1 MSKRSKRILGI
12 LLAIVMCLSMAP
24 LAAFAAPADAG
35 AGTAWQA
42 EQSPLETPAP
52 ITDESL
58 TALDGNEPE
67 DEVPS
72 APVEDEPVEETPA
85 EPGEEELMEETPPA
99 PGEEEPTDEPAPE
112 EESETPAGEEPETE
126 PAASAAEI
134 TPVEPELLKVVRE
147 PLVKVVYHYFDEAQN
162 QSVTDFAGYA
172 VSSTHAYYAIAMADG
187 AEITIAANQYPG
199 HVPVSADALRFRVL
213 RDGIEDITA
222 LAAYDAATG
231 LVSLPQAYM
240 GHEITVEWYCPV
252 AQVTEL
258 TIQATVSVYANGAFT
273 EKVHTL
279 TLPSN
284 ADEIAIPL
292 AYGSNLVASQ
302 NGVDLD
308 AGAYR
313 IADGVLYVSASPLG
327 GDLAVTAYA
336 PTPSLRFSWG
346 SGGGESGGTGSR
358 PTQVTHT
365 RSADQIYYGY
375 YTSYYTANGNT
386 ALCLDPTVS
395 GLNAGTYDIS
405 YWVDSSS
412 LLAKCAYYFY
422 GGPGYDSVKYRMFD
436 QPDTMAAYGLCHA
449 AASYVYLGGMDAFKG
464 LSGDMSSQ
472 LINLVNFVN
481 ALSAPPSGFE
491 AFVYN
496 AGSST
501 NQCLLGWWYDDSTPE
516 PSPEPEPEPEPDP
529 LGDVEIRKSSGNPA
543 MSDGNSCYSLAGAVF
558 DVYDSSGQKVGSITT
573 DAGGR
578 GQLSGLPE
586 GSGYDIVEVQPPQG
600 FAANGT
606 RISFSIVDDQTT
618 TVRVEN
624 APQNDPVDLVLRKQ
638 DADTQTASPQGGAT
652 LEGAEF
658 TVKYYKGLYSGAGQL
673 SGVTPAR
680 TWVFRTGADGT
691 VYFQEDYLVSGDAFY
706 YAANGSPTIPLG
718 TVSIQETKAPEGYLL
733 NSEVFIRQITPEG
746 TAETVRT
753 YSEAAVPDAVIRG
766 GVEIEKWDIERDAAG
781 LKQGDAALEGAVFE
795 IYNRNPNSVVV
806 DGTQYAPGA
815 LVHTMAT
822 DANGRAATAADLL
835 PYGQWEIVEKTPP
848 MGMLNTGVVRQA
860 FEITENGV
868 TVSLNT
874 SDTVIKNDVIRG
886 GVLVEKWDN
895 ELDQHRAQGGAT
907 LAGAVFEIVNQSA
920 DSVLVLNELYAP
932 GEVVYTMT
940 TDETGAA
947 QTPENLLPYGTY
959 ECREVS
965 PPSHGYLATGALSR
979 TFTIREHG
987 VTVLLNTS
995 DTAIK
1000 NDPIRGDLKGIKISD
1015 GDAKR
1020 LANVPFR
1027 ITSVTTG
1034 ESHVIV
1040 TDVNGEFSTAS
1051 SWNPHSQN
1059 TNRGETDRDGIWF
1072 GEPWALN
1079 DDVGAL
1085 LYDTYLIEE
1094 LPCEA
1099 NAEYELLSFE
1109 VSVYRHNT
1117 VIDLGTLTD
1126 DRIVTPEIFTT
1137 ARDQATDANKAYASE
1152 KTTIL
1157 DTVYYSGLKAGEEY
1171 TLKGTLM
1178 DKATGEPLLA
1188 GGAAVTAEAAFRAA
1202 AESGSVTMTFTFD
1215 STALRGKSVVAFESL
1230 EYEGEEIAVHADL
1243 EDEYQTVTFLE
1254 PLIGTSAA
1262 GANGEKD
1269 LDTGAQ
1275 VKLVDTVSYENLIPG
1290 QTYTLKGTLMDK
1302 ATGEPLLIGGLT
1314 VTAETAF
1321 EPEAPSGS
1329 VEVVFTFAA
1338 ALKGKTVVVFETLEY
1353 AGVIIATHAD
1363 IEDEGQ
1369 TVTFKTPKIGTS
1381 ASAEGGGKTLPIAA
1395 SVTVVDV
1402 VAYENLIPN
1411 QPYVLKGVLM
1421 DKESGLPLMKDGAP
1435 ATAQTEFTPSLS
1447 SGSVEVRFTVD
1458 TRAIGGRSL
1467 VVFETLEQ
1475 DGKEIAVHAD
1485 INDAA
1490 QCVSVD
1496 TPKPVEEPKT
1506 PEPSKPVPQ
1515 TGDDY
1520 TVVLWLALA
1529 IAALAGMAVCAV
1541 FLCKKRRKAV
1551 IPLVLFAILLAMGAY
1566 LVLDELQQYTKDAD
1580 AYAGSE
1586 QFISLPEP
1594 NEPEATPTDIVYMEP
1609 EEDEAAAEEAEEPAS
1624 SIWLPSVDFDA
1635 LREVNPDIVGWL
1647 FLEDTPIN
1655 YPVAQ
1660 GENNSR
1666 YLNHLYDGSRGKAG
1680 TPFLDY
1686 ENSPDFTGRN
1696 SIVYGHNLLD
1706 GSMFSCLKEYAQQT
1720 YYDAHPYMLL
1730 LTPDGALRMEVF
1742 AAFTAS
1748 PDETGGDASPWRL
1761 SWETD
1766 DEFAAWLEQAVGRS
1780 VIEADIAP
1788 TSEDRVLTLSTC
1800 TSRGRDRFIVMG
1812 RLIPAE

>member
-1 MSKRSKRILGI
+1 MRKRSKRILGI
-12 LLAIVMCLSMAP
+12 LLAIVMCLSMTP
-24 LAAFAAPADAG
+24 LAAFAAPADTG

-42 EQSPLETPAP
+42 EEAPLETPAAT
-52 ITDESL
+52 TDESL
-58 TALDGNEPE
+58 TAPDGNEPV
-67 DEVPS
+67 DEVPTAPVEDAPMEETPS
-72 APVEDEPVEETPA
+72 APVEE
-85 EPGEEELMEETPPA
+85 GL
-99 PGEEEPTDEPAPE
+99 TDEPAPK
-112 EESETPAGEEPETE
+112 EESEAPASEEPEAE
-126 PAASAAEI
+126 PAASATEI

-162 QSVTDFAGYA
+162 QGVTDFAGYA
-172 VSSTHAYYAIAMADG
+172 VSSSHTYYAIAMADG
-187 AEITIAANQYPG
+187 AEIAIAANRYPG
-199 HVPVSADALRFRVL
+199 RVPVSTDALRFRVL
-213 RDGIEDITA
+213 RDGSEDITA

-231 LVSLPQAYM
+231 LVSLPYDYM
-240 GHEITVEWYCPV
+240 GHEITVEWYCPASEIV
-252 AQVTEL
+252 EL
-258 TIQATVSVYANGAFT
+258 PVQITVCTWENGGFST
-273 EKVHTL
+273 STHDL
-279 TLPSN
+279 LLPSN
-284 ADEIAIPL
+284 ANSIAVPL
-292 AYGSNLVASQ
+292 AVEGSLTVAQ
-302 NGVDLD
+302 NGVDLSED
-308 AGAYR
+308 ACSVQS
-313 IADGVLYVSASPLG
+313 GVLHISAPALG
-327 GDLAVTAYA
+327 GNVSVSAYA
-336 PTPSLRFSWG
+336 PAANPL
-346 SGGGESGGTGSR
+346 SR
-358 PTQVTHT
+358 SARAATASYVVHT

-386 ALCLDPTVS
+386 AFCLDPNNS
-395 GLNAGTYDIS
+395 GLNAGTYAIS
-405 YWVDSSS
+405 RYLSRGTGYDT
-412 LLAKCAYYFY
+412 LIKCAYYLY
-422 GGPGYDSVKYRMFD
+422 GGPGYDAIKHRLFSD
-436 QPDTMAAYGLCHA
+436 PDSLVAYGLSHA
-449 AASYVYLGGMDAFKG
+449 AASYAYLHDDDAFRG
-464 LSGDMSSQ
+464 LSSTTKGQLLQ
-472 LINLVNFVN
+472 LIAFVD
-481 ALSAPPSGFE
+481 AQPMPPSGFDV
-491 AFVYN
+491 FTYN
-496 AGSST
+496 EGSST
-501 NQCLLGWWYDDSTPE
+501 SQCLMGWDYTPDIPDAPDPPAPPE
-516 PSPEPEPEPEPDP
+516 PSVGA
-529 LGDVEIRKSSGNPA
+529 LEIVKTSGNPA
-543 MSDGNSCYSLAGAVF
+543 MSEGNSCYSLAGAVF
-558 DVYDSSGQKVGSITT
+558 DVYDSGGQKVGSITT

-578 GQLSGLPE
+578 GQLNGLTE
-586 GSGYDIVEVQPPQG
+586 GSGYYIVEVQPPQG

-606 RISFSIVDDQTT
+606 RISFSIVADQIT

-638 DADTQTASPQGGAT
+638 DTDTQTASPQGGAT
-652 LEGAEF
+652 LAGAEF
-658 TVKYYKGLYSGAGQL
+658 TVRYYKGLYSSAGQL

-691 VYFQEDYLVSGDAFY
+691 VYFQADYLVSGDAFY

-733 NSEVFIRQITPEG
+733 SSEVFIRQITPEG

-753 YSEAAVPDAVIRG
+753 YSEATVPDAVICG

-822 DANGRAATAADLL
+822 DASGRAAAAAGLL
-835 PYGQWEIVEKTPP
+835 PYGEWEIIEKTPP
-848 MGMLNTGVVRQA
+848 TGMLNTGVVRQA

-868 TVSLNT
+868 TVSLKT
-874 SDTVIKNDVIRG
+874 SDTVIKNDAIRG

-965 PPSHGYLATGALSR
+965 PPSHGYLATGVLSR

-1137 ARDQATDANKAYASE
+1137 ARDQATDANSAYASE

-1178 DKATGEPLLA
+1178 DKATGEPLLI

-1202 AESGSVTMTFTFD
+1202 AESGSVTMAFTFD

-1269 LDTGAQ
+1269 LDIGAQ
-1275 VKLVDTVSYENLIPG
+1275 VKLVDTVSYEHLIPG

-1314 VTAETAF
+1314 VTAETTF
-1321 EPEAPSGS
+1321 EPEVPSGS
-1329 VEVVFTFAA
+1329 VEVVFTFDAA
-1338 ALKGKTVVVFETLEY
+1338 ALKGKTVVVFETLEH

-1411 QPYVLKGVLM
+1411 QPYILKGTLM

-1435 ATAQTEFTPSLS
+1435 VTAQTEFTPSSS
-1447 SGSVEVRFTVD
+1447 SGSVEVRFIVD

-1520 TVVLWLALA
+1520 TVVLWLALT

-1551 IPLVLFAILLAMGAY
+1551 IPLILFAILLAMGAY

-1580 AYAGSE
+1580 AYVGSE

-1594 NEPEATPTDIVYMEP
+1594 NEPEATPTDIVYMEL
-1609 EEDEAAAEEAEEPAS
+1609 EDDEAAAEEAEGPAS
-1624 SIWLPSVDFDA
+1624 SVWLPAVDFDA
-1635 LREVNPDIVGWL
+1635 LRAVNPDIVGWL

-1655 YPVAQ
+1655 YPVA
-1660 GENNSR
+1660 
-1666 YLNHLYDGSRGKAG
+1666 
-1680 TPFLDY
+1680 
-1686 ENSPDFTGRN
+1686 
-1696 SIVYGHNLLD
+1696 
-1706 GSMFSCLKEYAQQT
+1706 
-1720 YYDAHPYMLL
+1720 
-1730 LTPDGALRMEVF
+1730 
-1742 AAFTAS
+1742 
-1748 PDETGGDASPWRL
+1748 
-1761 SWETD
+1761 
-1766 DEFAAWLEQAVGRS
+1766 
-1780 VIEADIAP
+1780 
-1788 TSEDRVLTLSTC
+1788 
-1800 TSRGRDRFIVMG
+1800 
-1812 RLIPAE
+1812 